1 MGGSWRPVISHHT
14 MAPFRARARSKLLPD
29 GHLLFPG
36 RKGGRLQLSS
46 FKEPLETQHSIHC
59 SVPLKLPRALSQA
72 AGCSRCFSE
81 QSVCPHYHGAT
92 SGLSKPLLSDGTEEL
107 PPPMPEMGALE
118 RAKGSVWGQVG
129 CSACPHRAY
138 PLCIK
143 PKVPQQKGKGSAP
156 LLQGISTPSSTSC
169 SQLP

>member
-59 SVPLKLPRALSQA
+59 SLPLKLPRALSQA

-81 QSVCPHYHGAT
+81 QREFAHITMGPPG
-92 SGLSKPLLSDGTEEL
+92 SGLSKPPLSDGTEEL
-107 PPPMPEMGALE
+107 PPSIPEMGALE
-118 RAKGSVWGQVG
+118 
-129 CSACPHRAY
+129 
-138 PLCIK
+138 
-143 PKVPQQKGKGSAP
+143 
-156 LLQGISTPSSTSC
+156 
-169 SQLP
+169 